1 MSETAGYM
9 FHHYSWNQLIDLMHK
24 AVDNKAAR
32 LQKNIGFYKAEYA
45 KANPDKKLLERLYKR
60 LTEEQYEYDLFNEM
74 LCRLETQ
81 NVLLLFAAWD
91 NCIENEKKLTGKE
104 PDDFSMHIYKVG
116 YTYKLCYLP
125 TRNKPY
131 V

>member
-1 MSETAGYM
+1 LQNYAFNSTETGGAFKQMPRNSGAG
-9 FHHYSWNQLIDLMHK
+9 FLRGW
-24 AVDNKAAR
+24 
-32 LQKNIGFYKAEYA
+32 GGT
-45 KANPDKKLLERLYKR
+45 KR

-91 NCIENEKKLTGKE
+91 KCIENEKKLTGKE
-104 PDDFSMHIYKVG
+104 PDDFSLHIYKVG

-125 TRNKPY
+125 KRK
-131 V
+131 